1 MTHYEIIFL
10 LPNNHTD
17 AVTEIWEDIPLTRQ
31 SARYYRDLMN
41 RTVNPK
47 AQIRKVSL

>member
-31 SARYYRDLMN
+31 SARHYRDLITDLAFHN
-41 RTVNPK
+41 